1 MAELLPCPFC
11 GELPLVWRTTHR
23 TYVEC
28 EKLTVDSHRVMFSG
42 RTDSE
47 AFEAWNTRT
56 PKERG
61 LEK

>member
-11 GELPLVWRTTHR
+11 WELPLVCRTTHR

-56 PKERG
+56 PKERCVD
-61 LEK
+61 K